1 MYCIGFYIYI
11 YRMASDDGK
20 RKDPRWKYNYLA
32 SVEDKNLVT
41 CLFCNKVIKGGIH
54 RVKQHQV
61 RNFKNTI
68 ECLKYHDHVR
78 EELAHY
84 MEKKKTEKENYDK
97 MLDFDDIDNMIEIED
112 VNDDEVEEV
121 EVIQKGKNHTLI
133 RRDKTGDLGQVRVG
147 STGFAGQSGRG
158 LG

>member
-1 MYCIGFYIYI
+1 
-11 YRMASDDGK
+11 MASDDGK
-20 RKDPRWKYNYLA
+20 REDLRWKYNYLA
-32 SVEDKNLVT
+32 NVADKNLVT
-41 CLFCNKVIKGGIH
+41 CLFGNKVTKGGIH

-61 RNFKNTI
+61 GNFKNTI
-68 ECLKYHDHVR
+68 KCLKYHDHVR